1 VIGMPTPAENYLLD
15 LGSLLKEEAIGAKQR
30 ALAAE
35 GTSEH
40 SFELGRLTA
49 YYEVLSMMKSQ
60 VAAFGMS
67 VDAVSLADIDPDSD
81 LLGREE

>member
-1 VIGMPTPAENYLLD
+1 MIGMSTPAENYLLD
-15 LGSLLKEEAIGAKQR
+15 LGSLLKEEAICAKQR

-40 SFELGRLTA
+40 GFELGRFTA
-49 YYEVLSMMKSQ
+49 YYEVLSIMKSQ
-60 VAAFGMS
+60 AAAFGMS
-67 VDAVSLADIDPDSD
+67 DDAVSLADIDPDSD